1 MKNTDKMQHLLKRVV
16 VTLIT
21 CLGIGTGN
29 TASAQNGAPLENSLL
44 WEISG
49 NGLAAPSYIY
59 GTIHMICD
67 SDFHMADKVKRAFGK
82 AARLVL
88 EIDMFDP
95 AIAAQMQEALV
106 ADTPLNIRLSPQRYA
121 LMDSLLQQQAG
132 ISLHLFDNYK
142 LVALTSVLGRLSYTC
157 DSLKVYEAEFRKMAM
172 DKKIRVAS
180 LETLDEQ
187 MGFFYKAFPDD
198 SILAQLT
205 ELDLQATREETAT
218 MVQYYR
224 AEELE
229 QVYKSVTEEKGMS
242 KTALYWLLEV
252 RNANWVKIMPAMMK
266 EHSVFFAVGAG
277 HLAGDK
283 GIIRLLRAAG
293 YTVKPVLH

>member
-1 MKNTDKMQHLLKRVV
+1 MHRLLKKLAA
-16 VTLIT
+16 TLIT
-21 CLGIGTGN
+21 CVGLGAGS
-29 TASAQNGAPLENSLL
+29 TASAQGAAPLENSLL

-49 NGLAAPSYIY
+49 KGLATPSYLY

-67 SDFHMADKVKRAFGK
+67 SDFHMANKVKRAFDK
-82 AARLVL
+82 TTRLVL

-95 AIAAQMQEALV
+95 AVAAQMQKALM
-106 ADTPLNIRLSPQRYA
+106 ADTPLNVKLSPQRYA

-142 LVALTSVLGRLSYTC
+142 LVALTSILGRLSYTC
-157 DSLKVYEAEFRKMAM
+157 DSLKVYEAEFRKMAL
-172 DKKIRVAS
+172 DKKILVGS
-180 LETLDEQ
+180 LETLEEQ
-187 MGFFYKAFPDD
+187 MDFFYKAFPDD

-205 ELDLQATREETAT
+205 ELDLETMRAGT
-218 MVQYYR
+218 ARTVQYYR

-242 KTALYWLLEV
+242 KTALYWLLET

-266 EHSVFFAVGAG
+266 ERSVFFAVGAG
-277 HLAGDK
+277 HLPGDK
-283 GIIRLLRAAG
+283 GIIRLLRTAG
-293 YTVKPVLH
+293 YTIKPVLQ